1 VKRGEIRW
9 YRFSAPDK
17 RRPVLIVTRSSAV
30 EYLAE
35 LTVAPITTTV
45 RDIPSEVV
53 ISKDDGVPRRC
64 AVNCDHIQT
73 VPKAKIG
80 KRIGELS
87 AVRLVEL
94 RDAIHFALG
103 V

>member
-1 VKRGEIRW
+1 MKRGEIRW

-53 ISKDDGVPRRC
+53 LSKDDGVPRRC

>member
-53 ISKDDGVPRRC
+53 LSKDDGVPRRC